1 MIRMSNPHMLK
12 RPRRSDDEDDE
23 DDAEVNMDFGVDNDD
38 FQDMDRMVEEVNF
51 IEEEER
57 KLHAQKKQKRS
68 KRTISDPNEYDA
80 LCKVAPMLGGE
91 GPRVTSDE
99 NVLFRDHNGNNGQ
112 PFRAMAMRFAFYPS
126 APDTYNFIETWE
138 DYCEARADDWIELA
152 NMISNDND
160 SEFIWKFPCSSDFMT
175 AERIEKVHRL
185 REGTDRPSRPLTQSM
200 AVSKFISE
208 AFETNQY
215 DEEER
220 IPALRKLMLQFQ
232 CCRKI
237 CPPQTGNVLM
247 EVESADAGALA
258 PVPRV
263 TSVEALNAPPPAR
276 GFTCPIDQYIEAYFP
291 DDEVEVDKCM
301 PVPGHPCCLHKATF
315 KGDEGGFCYVPAC
328 FVALRHV
335 KIMMRKEE
343 FNLKVFTNLLDVKI
357 GVENA
362 FKVIGDH
369 DIAQVRKAFTFK
381 QLALDILASLFTAFR
396 NHKKLKKQKK
406 YLCMIESNIYRTELA
421 INNAIQILS
430 SPAARA
436 EHKAML
442 DKYVPAFNNSR
453 FNRYSHMLAFDG
465 IVTIISKKAF
475 LQDRRQDVLDALVA
489 IDFLKDS
496 IAVISCDS
504 VTGENVGVWN
514 GNCWRVNKQDLQTF
528 VSGALVNLYVT
539 LYNEVSNDLYSKM
552 EELELLNVEK
562 RQLTRNAKKNS
573 SEDDAAVTLENTAGT
588 PSDGAQFMEDEAEVD
603 EAPELNGEKN
613 DENLR
618 QVNDAIKDVKS
629 QIFRLKESR
638 ASVTARI
645 KRCSSRGGAE
655 IVVRHLNSLLLASYT
670 QNGGGERDPT
680 LAAEKLA
687 VLNGVI
693 NLRTGKLEMGVPSDF
708 IYQVAPVVWVDMM
721 DPIIRFDRAISEIML
736 NGDEKVHHLQILY
749 GMGIIGDVRIH
760 KAIVQYGRTGRNGKG
775 LLSEFF
781 SRILGDYALT
791 CSSDVLSKKQASNGA
806 NEALMSF
813 VGKRL
818 IFSTEWNS
826 AITDIENMKRLTGGD
841 PIRTRGNYRSEITI
855 VPSWTLS
862 LSTNCDIKFDNT
874 DLAMWSRLCLVPFTA
889 TFVPEG
895 SNRYKKV
902 PNHKKFDLDESLGP
916 TLAAAELSSGLAW
929 LVRGSVQY
937 LADPALVTTS
947 VPPEFDKELD
957 AFQNSSHKLADFV
970 EECIQVCPISEITQA
985 ELIQVYQS
993 YHKAQNGLEITRAG
1007 EKNLRDLMRE
1017 YLPSD
1022 LQVKRSGSTYIF
1034 KGIRLTECGKARLP
1048 GHTEKAAICAVD
1060 SCSHA
1065 GVNKI
1070 LDDFYC
1076 GNHSKKCVGCDGYL
1090 LICGGDTMCMDCAAA
1105 GNMALDD

>member
-1 MIRMSNPHMLK
+1 MIQMSNPHVLK
-12 RPRRSDDEDDE
+12 RHRRSDDEDDE
-23 DDAEVNMDFGVDNDD
+23 DNDEVNMDFGVGSSD
-38 FQDMDRMVEEVNF
+38 FNDMDRMVEEVNF

-68 KRTISDPNEYDA
+68 KRIISDVNEYDA

-91 GPRVTSDE
+91 GPRATSDE
-99 NVLFRDHNGNNGQ
+99 NVVFRDHNGNNGH
-112 PFRAMAMRFAFYPS
+112 PFRVMAMRFAFYPS

-152 NMISNDND
+152 NMISNDKD
-160 SEFIWKFPCSSDFMT
+160 FIWKFPCSSNFMT
-175 AERIEKVHRL
+175 AERIEKVNRL
-185 REGTDRPSRPLTQSM
+185 RDGTDRPSKPLTQSM
-200 AVSKFISE
+200 AVSKFVSE

-220 IPALRKLMLQFQ
+220 ISALRKLMLQFQ

-237 CPPQTGNVLM
+237 RPPQTGNVLM
-247 EVESADAGALA
+247 DVESADAGALA

-263 TSVEALNAPPPAR
+263 TSVEALKAPPPAR
-276 GFTCPIDQYIEAYFP
+276 GFTCPIDQYIQAYFP
-291 DDEVEVDKCM
+291 NDEVEVDKCM

-315 KGDEGGFCYVPAC
+315 KGNEDDFCYVPAC

-362 FKVIGDH
+362 FNMIGDH
-369 DIAQVRKAFTFK
+369 DIEQVQKAFTFK
-381 QLALDILASLFTAFR
+381 QLALDILASLFTAFS
-396 NHKKLKKQKK
+396 NKPKLAKQKK
-406 YLCMIESNIYRTELA
+406 YLCMIESNIWRTELA
-421 INNAIQILS
+421 VNNAIQILS
-430 SPAARA
+430 CPTATA

-442 DKYVPAFNNSR
+442 DKYVPAFNNKR
-453 FNRYSHMLAFDG
+453 FNRYSHMLGFDG
-465 IVTIISKKAF
+465 IVTIISKKDF

-504 VTGENVGVWN
+504 ATGENVGVWN

-539 LYNEVSNDLYSKM
+539 LYNEVSNDLYNKM

-562 RQLTRNAKKNS
+562 RQLTRNANKNTGND
-573 SEDDAAVTLENTAGT
+573 EATATLENTAGT
-588 PSDGAQFMEDEAEVD
+588 PSENDGAQFMEDEAE
-603 EAPELNGEKN
+603 EAVPELNGEKN
-613 DENLR
+613 DENLAK
-618 QVNDAIKDVKS
+618 VNDAIKDVKS

-638 ASVTARI
+638 ASITARI

-693 NLRTGKLEMGVPSDF
+693 NLRTGKLEMGVPGDF
-708 IYQVAPVVWVDMM
+708 IYQVAPVVWVDIM

-736 NGDEKVHHLQILY
+736 NGAEKVHHLQILY

-813 VGKRL
+813 LGKRL
-818 IFSTEWNS
+818 IFNTEWNS
-826 AITDIENMKRLTGGD
+826 KVTDIENMKRLSGGD

-855 VPSWTLS
+855 NPSWTLS
-862 LSTNCDIKFDNT
+862 LSTNCDITFDNT
-874 DLAMWSRLCLVPFTA
+874 DLAMWSRLCLIPFNA
-889 TFVPEG
+889 TFVPKG
-895 SNRYKKV
+895 SNRYKTVDDK
-902 PNHKKFDLDESLGP
+902 KKFSLDETLGP

-937 LADPALVTTS
+937 LADPALVTTT

-957 AFQNSSHKLADFV
+957 EFQNSSHKLADFV
-970 EECIQVCPISEITQA
+970 EECIKVCPISEITQA

-993 YHKAQNGLEITRAG
+993 YHKAQNGLEVNKAG
-1007 EKNLRDLMRE
+1007 EKNLRDLMKE
-1017 YLPSD
+1017 YLSSD
-1022 LQVKRSGSTYIF
+1022 LDIKRSGSTYIF

-1048 GHTEKAAICAVD
+1048 GHTEQADTCSVD
-1060 SCSHA
+1060 SCSRA

-1070 LDDFYC
+1070 LDECYC
-1076 GNHSKKCVGCDGYL
+1076 DQHSKKCTACDNFL
-1090 LICGGDTMCMDCAAA
+1090 LICGGDTMCMDCTAA